1 MLLTV
6 LAIVPAGVLASGT
19 QFGPYQVTAVGS
31 EAEAVAIGD
40 VTSDGIAD
48 IVLTTGYAS
57 TSADF
62 QLFVF
67 AGLADGT
74 LAAPVTYATAGSY
87 GQRPETVDIGDV
99 NGDGRPDVVVG
110 LSGLG
115 IQLFAQAADGT
126 LGAPVL
132 VPSVDSHKIAIGDFD
147 KSGRSQ
153 VAGIGWGTDT
163 VTIFSDTGA
172 GLAAAATYPA
182 QHDGWDD
189 LEAADV
195 TGDGR
200 TDIVVM
206 SGQGLVPNVSVL
218 PALANGTFGPAAEYA
233 VGGNELTRGI
243 GVGDVTG
250 DGRNDVVASYG
261 GNSPTGRLGVFAQSP
276 AGTLIAPPVSYQ
288 SYDIPGALEVSD
300 VDRDGRP
307 DAVVVHEGWLR
318 VGLYR
323 GQAGGQLGGEDLYP
337 VPHSNGGN
345 PHGLAVG
352 DVTGDGWP
360 DIVIADDLHGLV
372 ILPNVGLAAP
382 PTPTPTPSFTFPP
395 PTFPP
400 PTPTPAPT
408 PPRPRRQHPRP
419 NQRPRRPR
427 RRSRRRHPSRSRRA
441 RTWPPASA

>member
-1 MLLTV
+1 MLAIATAMLLSL

-40 VTSDGIAD
+40 VTSDGLAD
-48 IVLTTGYAS
+48 VVLTTGYAN
-57 TSADF
+57 TPADF
-62 QLFVF
+62 QVFVF
-67 AGLADGT
+67 AGMADGT

-147 KSGRSQ
+147 KSGRPQ

-233 VGGNELTRGI
+233 VGGNQLTR
-243 GVGDVTG
+243 
-250 DGRNDVVASYG
+250 
-261 GNSPTGRLGVFAQSP
+261 
-276 AGTLIAPPVSYQ
+276 
-288 SYDIPGALEVSD
+288 
-300 VDRDGRP
+300 
-307 DAVVVHEGWLR
+307 
-318 VGLYR
+318 
-323 GQAGGQLGGEDLYP
+323 
-337 VPHSNGGN
+337 
-345 PHGLAVG
+345 
-352 DVTGDGWP
+352 
-360 DIVIADDLHGLV
+360 
-372 ILPNVGLAAP
+372 
-382 PTPTPTPSFTFPP
+382 
-395 PTFPP
+395 
-400 PTPTPAPT
+400 
-408 PPRPRRQHPRP
+408 
-419 NQRPRRPR
+419 
-427 RRSRRRHPSRSRRA
+427 
-441 RTWPPASA
+441 ASASAM

>member
-1 MLLTV
+1 MRREPRNGAGLTARISVLAIAAAMLLSL

-19 QFGPYQVTAVGS
+19 QFGPYQVTPVGS

-48 IVLTTGYAS
+48 VVLTTGYAN
-57 TSADF
+57 TPADF
-62 QLFVF
+62 GLFVF

-126 LGAPVL
+126 LAAPVL
-132 VPSVDSHKIAIGDFD
+132 VPSVDSHKIAVLRHVRPERWSPG
-147 KSGRSQ
+147 SGGGPTPSP
-153 VAGIGWGTDT
+153 
-163 VTIFSDTGA
+163 IFADTGA

-189 LEAADV
+189 LEAGDV

-218 PALANGTFGPAAEYA
+218 PALADGTFGPAAEYA
-233 VGGNELTRGI
+233 VGGNELTQGI

-261 GNSPTGRLGVFAQSP
+261 GNSPTGRLGDVRAVAGRDARRP
-276 AGTLIAPPVSYQ
+276 AGLVPELRH
-288 SYDIPGALEVSD
+288 PGRGRGLGRRPAT
-300 VDRDGRP
+300 DG
-307 DAVVVHEGWLR
+307 
-318 VGLYR
+318 
-323 GQAGGQLGGEDLYP
+323 
-337 VPHSNGGN
+337 
-345 PHGLAVG
+345 
-352 DVTGDGWP
+352 
-360 DIVIADDLHGLV
+360 
-372 ILPNVGLAAP
+372 
-382 PTPTPTPSFTFPP
+382 PTPSSSTRAGCGSAC
-395 PTFPP
+395 TAAR
-400 PTPTPAPT
+400 PAG
-408 PPRPRRQHPRP
+408 
-419 NQRPRRPR
+419 
-427 RRSRRRHPSRSRRA
+427 SSRA
-441 RTWPPASA
+441 RTCTPCRTRTAATRTASPSATSPGTGGRTS

>member
-1 MLLTV
+1 MRREPRNGAGMTVRISVLAIAAAMLLSV
-6 LAIVPAGVLASGT
+6 LAIVPAGVLASGS

-48 IVLTTGYAS
+48 IVLTTGYAN
-57 TSADF
+57 TPADF
-62 QLFVF
+62 GLFVF

-115 IQLFAQAADGT
+115 IQQFAQAADGT
-126 LGAPVL
+126 LAAPVL
-132 VPSVDSHKIAIGDFD
+132 VPSVDSDKIAIGDFD
-147 KSGRSQ
+147 TSGRPQ

-172 GLAAAATYPA
+172 GLEAAATYPA
-182 QHDGWDD
+182 RHDGWDD
-189 LEAADV
+189 LEASDV

-218 PALANGTFGPAAEYA
+218 PALVNETFGPATEYA
-233 VGGNELTRGI
+233 VSGNELTHGI

-261 GNSPTGRLGVFAQSP
+261 GNSPTGGSRPSPIRLQGPSSP
-276 AGTLIAPPVSYQ
+276 RRSPDQ
-288 SYDIPGALEVSD
+288 SYVHPARSRSRRRPRRTVRCRRGPRWLAAIRRVPRRG
-300 VDRDGRP
+300 GRP
-307 DAVVVHEGWLR
+307 AR
-318 VGLYR
+318 CR
-323 GQAGGQLGGEDLYP
+323 GP
-337 VPHSNGGN
+337 VPLPHANGGN

-352 DVTGDGWP
+352 DVTGTG
-360 DIVIADDLHGLV
+360 G
-372 ILPNVGLAAP
+372 
-382 PTPTPTPSFTFPP
+382 
-395 PTFPP
+395 
-400 PTPTPAPT
+400 
-408 PPRPRRQHPRP
+408 
-419 NQRPRRPR
+419 
-427 RRSRRRHPSRSRRA
+427 
-441 RTWPPASA
+441 RTS